1 MKILA
6 IRLKNLASI
15 EGTFEVDFQKE
26 PLRTAGIFAISGPTG
41 AGKSTI
47 LDALCL
53 ALYDKTP
60 RFAASGENLYLT
72 DIGDSQIN
80 QSDVKNILRRG
91 MGEGFAEVDF
101 LGATGHRYCSRWFVR
116 RARSKPTGSLQAQT
130 MQVIDLDTDEEL
142 QGTKT
147 ELLNQLVTL
156 VGLTYEQFTRTVLL
170 AQNDFAT
177 FLKSREAAKAELLE
191 KLTGTEIYS
200 RISKEIYARYK
211 EADQDWNQLKNAVS
225 LIELLPDEEWQALQA
240 EKKQLTENR
249 DKGVKQLAELNA
261 QLNIIRSLKIQQE
274 FLVKKQEEEIREEA
288 KRKLLQES
296 LLKQT
301 VQFERFKEQWEALQ
315 PDLRKA
321 RELDVK
327 IQSATNVYKAAE
339 QSWQLAGKQTV
350 GQQEKVK
357 SALEALQVTFKEL
370 EAFTRI
376 QTDDAGLLLV
386 SSEELL
392 GKKEEELA
400 EMQKENDERVIR
412 LNAYGIR
419 SLGEEQNRLIQ
430 KENHLQAAR
439 QQMNEW
445 LKAEQEVVRL
455 ETSLTELV
463 AKQKNLRQEGKNFE
477 EQLSV
482 KEAQH
487 KTLQRLYE
495 NARMAMSKD
504 ILALRSHLHEGE
516 ACPVCGSTAHPYSM
530 EEKAADVIYQDIEH
544 QYREAV
550 EDLQK
555 LNNRNITLKQEIRHW
570 AEQQEQTEKQLLLVK
585 KEAVQKCPQHEE
597 EKKQEYFDREFQQIN
612 EKRNE
617 LSGKLQ
623 EYDSLY
629 KEWKQKDEQ
638 VQKLRAH
645 CGEIREHVGKCRLL
659 LQESTSAR
667 EQLNVFKRAEATELI
682 RFQAVTQEL
691 EALRNERKSL
701 LKGKAVD
708 EAEAAVVKR
717 EKELLETLEI
727 ARKEVEKAQASLAGL
742 QGEMKQ
748 LNLNIRDLENQSKR
762 IEQAEQLP
770 GLITA
775 CQSANQE
782 TVRQLSVIEARLLQ
796 QIQNKAKL
804 ESIAKELKEKQS
816 VAERWSKLNKLVG
829 SADGTKFKV
838 IAQSYTLN
846 LLLMHANKHLSY
858 LSKRYKL
865 QQVPGTLA
873 LQVIDC
879 DMCDEVRTVYSLSG
893 GESFLISLAL
903 ALGLSSL
910 SSNNLKVESLFIDE
924 GFGSLDADSLRTAME
939 ALEQLQMQG
948 RKIGVISHVQEM
960 SERIAVQ
967 VQLHKAVNGK
977 STITVVG

>member
-15 EGTFEVDFQKE
+15 EGTFEVDFQEE
-26 PLRTAGIFAISGPTG
+26 PLRSAGIFAISGPTG

-60 RFAASGENLYLT
+60 RFSASGESLYLT
-72 DIGDSQIN
+72 DIGDNLVN

-91 MGEGFAEVDF
+91 MGEGSAEVDF
-101 LGATGHRYCSRWFVR
+101 LGVTGHRYRSSWFVR
-116 RARSKPTGSLQAQT
+116 RARGKSTGSLQAQT
-130 MQVIDLDTDEEL
+130 MQIVDLDTNEEL

-147 ELLNQLVTL
+147 ELLNQLIAL

-200 RISKEIYARYK
+200 RISKEIYTRYK
-211 EADQDWNQLKNAVS
+211 EADQDLNQLKSTVN
-225 LIELLPDEEWQALQA
+225 LIELLPEEEWKALQE
-240 EKKQLTENR
+240 EKTVVALRR
-249 DKGVKQLAELNA
+249 DKEVKRLAELNA
-261 QLNIIRSLKIQQE
+261 QQNVVRSLKVQQE
-274 FLVKKQEEEIREEA
+274 LLTKKQKEEA
-288 KRKLLQES
+288 QEGERGTLLQKS
-296 LLKQT
+296 LLQQT
-301 VQFERFKEQWEALQ
+301 EQFACFKEQCEALQ

-327 IQSATNVYKAAE
+327 IESSANSYKEAE
-339 QSWQLAGKQTV
+339 QSWQSACKHSAGQE
-350 GQQEKVK
+350 EKVR
-357 SALEALQVTFKEL
+357 SSMAVLQVSFEALETFVENKTEDTHFL
-370 EAFTRI
+370 F
-376 QTDDAGLLLV
+376 L

-392 GKKEEELA
+392 GKKEKELA
-400 EMQKENDERVIR
+400 EMQKANDGRVAR
-412 LNAYGIR
+412 LNAYNIR
-419 SLGEEQNRLIQ
+419 LLGEEQKSLIQ
-430 KENHLQAAR
+430 KQTDLQAAR

-445 LKAEQEVVRL
+445 QKAEKEVARMGV
-455 ETSLTELV
+455 SLSEI
-463 AKQKNLRQEGKNFE
+463 AARQKTLQQEGATLA
-477 EQLSV
+477 EQLGA
-482 KEAQH
+482 KETQQ

-504 ILALRSHLHEGE
+504 VQALRSHLQEGD
-516 ACPVCGSTAHPYSM
+516 ACPVCGSTTHLFSHA
-530 EEKAADVIYQDIEH
+530 EQAVDAIYRNIERE
-544 QYREAV
+544 YRVAV
-550 EDLQK
+550 DEFQK
-555 LNNRNITLKQEIRHW
+555 LNNRNIAIRQDVCHW
-570 AEQQEQTEKQLLLVK
+570 VEQQEQAEKQLLTIK
-585 KEAVQKCPQHEE
+585 KEVVQKCPRNEE
-597 EKKQEYFDREFQQIN
+597 EKQPEYFERESKLMG
-612 EKRNE
+612 EKLNG
-617 LSGKLQ
+617 LSVKLQ
-623 EYDSLY
+623 EYDLLY

-638 VQKLRAH
+638 IQKLRTH
-645 CGEIREHVGKCRLL
+645 CSDIREHIGKCRLL
-659 LQESTSAR
+659 LQESAASK
-667 EQLNVFKRAEATELI
+667 EQLSVFQRAEATELG
-682 RFQAVTQEL
+682 RFQAVSKGLEL
-691 EALRNERKSL
+691 LQSERKAL

-717 EKELLETLEI
+717 EKELNETLEL
-727 ARKEVEKAQASLAGL
+727 ARKEVEKVQTFISGL

-748 LNLNIRDLENQSKR
+748 LNLAIGELAKQSEQ

-770 GLITA
+770 ELIAT
-775 CQSANQE
+775 QQLANQE
-782 TVRQLSVIEARLLQ
+782 TERRLSVIEARILQ

-804 ESIAKELKEKQS
+804 ETVAKQLEEKQT
-816 VAERWSKLNKLVG
+816 VAERWSKLNKLIG

-865 QQVPGTLA
+865 QQVSGTLA
-873 LQVIDC
+873 LEVVDC

-910 SSNNLKVESLFIDE
+910 SSSNLKVESLFIDE

-967 VQLHKAVNGK
+967 VQLHKTVNGK
-977 STITVVG
+977 SMITVVG